1 MRNNAL
7 LWNQLNE
14 TEYLIWIK
22 MNQLRIQITPF
33 VTLPLRHLSNI
44 DFPQTNLC
52 NNEQSLNI
60 TCQLIFVWGSQYFLL
75 PKPRFDGP
83 VIVVQIIKSKP
94 AQWFRYSY
102 VIQRKVINRY
112 MTGIWEFFVPQL
124 TKSYSYTLL
133 KTIRRGYRFW

>member
-1 MRNNAL
+1 ML
-7 LWNQLNE
+7 CLEPIEWNRVFDLDKDE
-14 TEYLIWIK
+14 PIK
-22 MNQLRIQITPF
+22 NTNYSICNFT
-33 VTLPLRHLSNI
+33 LRHLSNI

-60 TCQLIFVWGSQYFLL
+60 TCQVIFVWGSQYFLL

-133 KTIRRGYRFW
+133 KTIRRGV